1 MNVRYGLYLV
11 AKIVACLGIS
21 FLLQGTLVR
30 FYPRP
35 PKPLPHFGPPP
46 PLFLSDLL
54 FTFATLGIGLIG
66 AGLLWLAWWDQRRR
80 CRTCLRKLIMPVE
93 TGSWGNIV
101 MLGRPRILSIC
112 PFGHGTLSEEE
123 LHITG
128 RLPSDWQPHDDNIWK
143 ELESY
148 GQAGSNRR

>member
-1 MNVRYGLYLV
+1 MRVKYALFLIAKVAVGL
-11 AKIVACLGIS
+11 ATACL
-21 FLLQGTLVR
+21 LQRALIR
-30 FYPRP
+30 LYPLP

-46 PLFLSDLL
+46 PLFLNDLA
-54 FTFATLGIGLIG
+54 FTFSTLGIGLI
-66 AGLLWLAWWDQRRR
+66 AVGLLWLAWWDQKRR

-101 MLGRPRILSIC
+101 MLGRPRIQSIC
-112 PFGHGTLSEEE
+112 PFGHGTLSVEE
-123 LHITG
+123 LHLTG
-128 RLPSDWQPHDDNIWK
+128 RHPADWQPHDDNIWK

>member
-1 MNVRYGLYLV
+1 MKYGFYLV
-11 AKIVACLGIS
+11 GKFAVALIVACL
-21 FLLQGTLVR
+21 LQATLIH

-35 PKPLPHFGPPP
+35 HEHRPDFPPLPQS
-46 PLFLSDLL
+46 LFLFDLV
-54 FTFATLGIGLIG
+54 FTLLTLMVGLIG
-66 AGLLWLAWWDQRRR
+66 VGLFWLAWWDQKRR

-101 MLGRPRILSIC
+101 MLGRPRIQSIC

-128 RLPSDWQPHDDNIWK
+128 RLPADWQKHDENIWK

-148 GQAGSNRR
+148 SQAGSNRR